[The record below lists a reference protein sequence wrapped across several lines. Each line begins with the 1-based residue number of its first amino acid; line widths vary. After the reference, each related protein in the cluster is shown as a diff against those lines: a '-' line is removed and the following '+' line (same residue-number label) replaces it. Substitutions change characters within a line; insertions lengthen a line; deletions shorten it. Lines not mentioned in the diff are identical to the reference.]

1 MRRHKRAPC
10 TNSDHEKMANL
21 GDKGRF
27 GQKWR
32 VCQKFIKSLVKYS
45 NEMTKGG
52 MSTVGDFYKNEKFSE
67 KATLA
72 GSSEWLAK

>member
-1 MRRHKRAPC
+1 MRRQKQAPC
-10 TNSDHEKMANL
+10 TNSDYEKMANL

-32 VCQKFIKSLVKYS
+32 VCEKIVKRLAKYS
-45 NEMTKGG
+45 NEMKKSG
-52 MSTVGDFYKNEKFSE
+52 MSTVGDFYKNDIFSK

-72 GSSEWLAK
+72 GSREWLAK